1 MSTPEMTTRADPVQ
15 PIGRRER
22 QATRNLT
29 IVEAM
34 REALAH
40 EMRLDDR
47 VFLLGE
53 DIQIGGAFNMTL
65 GLLEEFGADRVV
77 NTPISETG
85 FMGLATG
92 AAIAGLRPVV
102 DFQYGDFLFLAADQL
117 IQQAAKL
124 RYMSNGQVSVPL
136 VILLPIGASGRGA
149 QHANSME
156 GFLFGVPGLKI
167 VTPATPYD
175 AKGLL
180 VSALRDG
187 NVVVVCVHKHLYGAK
202 GRPLEH
208 GATST
213 GIVPEGEYAVP
224 LGVADIKR
232 AGRDVTLVANH
243 VMLHRSLS
251 VAERLESD
259 GIGIE
264 VIDPRTL
271 VPLDVDTV
279 VASARKTRR
288 LLVVEENHGRG
299 GWGPYLI
306 AQVVERLG
314 SAEALAAV
322 RRLALPDA
330 PIPFSPPLEAHVV
343 PSEASIEALVRVMV
357 AS

>member
-1 MSTPEMTTRADPVQ
+1 MSMPDVLDRAV

-22 QATRNLT
+22 QASRNLT

-34 REALAH
+34 REALAD
-40 EMRLDDR
+40 EMHRDPRL
-47 VFLLGE
+47 FLIGE

-65 GLLEEFGADRVV
+65 GMLDEFGPERVV
-77 NTPISETG
+77 NTPISEVG

-92 AAIAGLRPVV
+92 AAIAGMRPVV

-124 RYMSNGQVSVPL
+124 RYMSNGQVQVPL

-156 GFLFGVPGLKI
+156 SFLFGVPGLKI
-167 VTPATPYD
+167 VTPSTPFD

-180 VSALRDG
+180 TAAMRDG
-187 NVVVVCVHKHLYGAK
+187 NVVLVCVHKHLYGAK

-208 GATST
+208 GHTST
-213 GIVPEGEYAVP
+213 GTVPEGEVTIG
-224 LGVADIKR
+224 LGVADVKR
-232 AGRDVTLVANH
+232 TGSDVTLVANH
-243 VMLHRSLS
+243 LMLHRSLS
-251 VAERLESD
+251 VADRIARD
-259 GIGIE
+259 GIEVE

-271 VPLDVDTV
+271 VPFDVDTV
-279 VASARKTRR
+279 LESVRRTGR

-299 GWGPYLI
+299 GWGPWLI
-306 AQVVERLG
+306 AQVAERAG
-314 SAEALAAV
+314 TQVRRV

-330 PIPFSPPLEAHVV
+330 PIPFSPPLEAAVV
-343 PSEASIEALVRVMV
+343 PSEAAIEEALRSMV
-357 AS
+357 AA